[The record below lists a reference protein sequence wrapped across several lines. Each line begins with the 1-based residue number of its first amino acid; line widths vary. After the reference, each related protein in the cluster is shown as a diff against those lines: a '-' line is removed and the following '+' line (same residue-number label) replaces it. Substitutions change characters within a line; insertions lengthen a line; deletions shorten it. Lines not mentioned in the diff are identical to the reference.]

1 MQIKKTVL
9 PNSQYRQNL
18 EDPNYKTALQLM
30 LKSMIEA
37 YEENQSRNHQL
48 VLIPGQTPEILINYG
63 FKPLSISITGKVI
76 DKTFFDHGVTRTQLE
91 RIYKI
96 LESPK
101 SIYRSNN
108 NDVPNGSVLISYETN
123 KNSLPLIIAI
133 HPNKQIGRQI
143 YNNIASIYFKDG
155 DAETRWKKMNL
166 LQWEAFQK

>member
-1 MQIKKTVL
+1 
-9 PNSQYRQNL
+9 
-18 EDPNYKTALQLM
+18 
-30 LKSMIEA
+30 
-37 YEENQSRNHQL
+37 
-48 VLIPGQTPEILINYG
+48 
-63 FKPLSISITGKVI
+63 VI